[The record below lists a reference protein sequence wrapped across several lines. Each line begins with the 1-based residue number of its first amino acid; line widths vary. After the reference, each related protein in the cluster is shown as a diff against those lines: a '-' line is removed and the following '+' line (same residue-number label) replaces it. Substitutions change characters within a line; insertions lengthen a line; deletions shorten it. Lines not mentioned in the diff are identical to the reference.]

1 MNIYPKK
8 IEENLE
14 QKRGCNAT
22 SFLLGVKQNRISEY
36 DYFFCINCLRNNH
49 LLFFLTLTTS

>member
-1 MNIYPKK
+1 MDNEHLSKK

-22 SFLLGVKQNRISEY
+22 SFLLMVKQNRISEF
-36 DYFFCINCLRNNH
+36 DYFFG
-49 LLFFLTLTTS
+49 